1 MTLRMRRFEF
11 LDLQER
17 ETTHCYLADTA
28 VSQED
33 ESPSGGHYDRL
44 SLNYASL
51 LSQES
56 GQPPRV
62 SQVISN
68 RLDKE
73 AREYICST
81 YHEVEFGRTL
91 LPINQVNL
99 EKSTPSVTKIS
110 ISWKKGSMLLN
121 NLSSKLDHGLPSSFV
136 GASLSI
142 SFSPCHEQNELIARI
157 NEASRHEQIF
167 AVLDQARCFDIV
179 KQLRYLH
186 GFTIDDPKDLPM
198 DLKSLKHLAIFFI
211 SDGITLPDPAIGISP
226 YELLQAEW
234 HCSQSSAVMKF
245 LANGNILYAGVLED
259 GDNPKTIQD
268 TATPQIALAGL
279 RPYICLPET
288 V

>member
-1 MTLRMRRFEF
+1 MKSFEF

-17 ETTHCYLADTA
+17 ETTYCYLADPA
-28 VSQED
+28 VSQKNETLS
-33 ESPSGGHYDRL
+33 EGHFDWQ
-44 SLNYASL
+44 SLNRARL
-51 LSQES
+51 LSQGS
-56 GQPPRV
+56 GQPSRV
-62 SQVISN
+62 SPVISK

-81 YHEVEFGRTL
+81 YHEVEFGFTL
-91 LPINQVNL
+91 LPLNRANL
-99 EKSTPSVTKIS
+99 EKSAPPLTKIS
-110 ISWKKGSMLLN
+110 IGEKKGSRLLN
-121 NLSSKLDHGLPSSFV
+121 RLSSKLDRGLLSSFV
-136 GASLSI
+136 DASLYI
-142 SFSPCHEQNELIARI
+142 SFSPRHEQNELIAKI
-157 NEASRHEQIF
+157 KEASRHEQIF
-167 AVLDQARCFDIV
+167 SVLDQARCFDIV

-186 GFTIDDPKDLPM
+186 GLTIDDPNDLPM
-198 DLKSLKHLAIFFI
+198 DLKSLKHLAIFFT

-234 HCSQSSAVMKF
+234 HCSHSSAVMKF

-268 TATPQIALAGL
+268 TATPQLALAGL